1 MSDGRAWHKIYQSNT
16 DTVIRLIRE
25 CVSALRSRGM
35 KTDAAL
41 QDLSPLLGVTPRRIR
56 TLYHRDYEPVVLHH
70 EWMSLRYRAGLFFL
84 NQAAWHRA
92 KAAEYE
98 TAGENLVAEHQLEF
112 RWGTECANYVER
124 RSQRCTG

>member
-1 MSDGRAWHKIYQSNT
+1 MSDGRAWRKNYQSNT
-16 DTVIRLIRE
+16 ETVIRLIRE

-41 QDLSPLLGVTPRRIR
+41 QDLSPLLQTTQRRIR
-56 TLYHRDYEPVVLHH
+56 TLYHCDYEPVVIQY
-70 EWMSLRYRAGLFFL
+70 EWASLLYRAGLFFL

-98 TAGENLVAEHQLEF
+98 TAGENLVADQMEF
-112 RWGTECANYVER
+112 RWGNECENYAER
-124 RSQRCTG
+124 RSGRCTG